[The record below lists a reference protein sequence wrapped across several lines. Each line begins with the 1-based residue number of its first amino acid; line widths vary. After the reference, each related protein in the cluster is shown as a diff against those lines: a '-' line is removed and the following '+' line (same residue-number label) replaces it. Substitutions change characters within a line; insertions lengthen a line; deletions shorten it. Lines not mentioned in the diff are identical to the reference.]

1 MQLPQPSVNSNFNQF
16 ENQESTQLTSGGKPG
31 PGEFQAGDIVDGTY
45 EIISL
50 IGSGGMGNV
59 YKARHSIMKQEY
71 ALKTL
76 SSEQVNETAWRRFQ
90 NEAQAIAR
98 MNHANVVGI
107 YNLGLHDGRLPFY
120 VMDLLKG
127 QTLLDLLRQQGSL
140 SVKQALL
147 IFGEVATGIG
157 YAHKKGIVH
166 RDIKPGNIVIIDAN
180 GDGNSQIKIVDF
192 GIAKLSGIKDQ
203 RNQELTSVGEICGS
217 PFYMSPEQCNG
228 GRVDTRSDI
237 YSFGCTLFEAL
248 TGQVPFRGRSAVE
261 TMLMHQSEPPPTLRS
276 VSGKQFPPMLEQ
288 AMATMLAKVPMNR
301 YQTMERIIQ
310 DFSAILEGREEPI
323 NPYITQAHKRFE
335 PRSDYEGAKEDFET
349 DRNGTVEPSA
359 KRKGRKILLIAGSVG
374 AALGL
379 TAAAVYSAGALYSF
393 MTPKSSHQ
401 SNMYFI
407 HTASEA
413 STSEESGGI
422 SSADNS
428 GVFAGV
434 AKAIPSVDEQKPGH
448 SQSDLKPYS
457 TKLEL
462 DNEPSISFNFPTDF
476 TIGTIQRNKDDKISA
491 LGNRIYK
498 LTDDLTYEPD
508 LAVGKYPQYCQRFQ
522 PGDLKGLT
530 ISPSAD
536 SPSVVKAVSGI
547 KGIERL
553 TIKACSNLK
562 DTCIPELSKLDTVT
576 NLNADD
582 SGFTGKGLAR
592 LPYIKRL
599 KTLSYIAGTDG
610 EALCRALAGSNAI
623 RVLEIDE
630 VALTPA
636 CFRAISTMPNLKRLH
651 LQGTQITDRD
661 LRELA
666 KLPHLKY
673 LLAPYCGITPAQ
685 IEILKTFPALK
696 ELEVSSRILSDR
708 DFKRIQ
714 QALPG
719 VAVK

>member
-45 EIISL
+45 EIIAL

-147 IFGEVATGIG
+147 IFGEVAAGIG

-166 RDIKPGNIVIIDAN
+166 RDIKPGNIVIMDAH

-203 RNQELTSVGEICGS
+203 RNQELTSIGEICGS

-261 TMLMHQSEPPPTLRS
+261 TMLMHQSDVPPTLRS
-276 VSGKQFPPMLEQ
+276 VSGKQFPPMLEH
-288 AMATMLAKVPMNR
+288 AMATMLAKVPMDR

-310 DFSAILEGREEPI
+310 DFSVILEGREEPI
-323 NPYITQAHKRFE
+323 NPYITQAHQKFD
-335 PRSDYEGAKEDFET
+335 PRADHENADEEVEIDG
-349 DRNGTVEPSA
+349 NGQAQSSA
-359 KRKGRKILLIAGSVG
+359 KKKRGKIFLIAGSV
-374 AALGL
+374 ALASTL
-379 TAAAVYSAGALYSF
+379 TAAAIYGAGALYSF
-393 MTPKSSHQ
+393 MTPKTTHQ
-401 SNMYFI
+401 SNMHFV
-407 HTASEA
+407 HTGSESSPSEA
-413 STSEESGGI
+413 AAGV

-434 AKAIPSVDEQKPGH
+434 AKAIPSVDEQKPGR
-448 SQSDLKPYS
+448 SQSEVKPYS
-457 TKLEL
+457 TKLKQ
-462 DNEPSISFNFPTDF
+462 DNEASISFDFPTDF
-476 TIGTIQRNKDDKISA
+476 TIGTIQRNQDDKVSA
-491 LGNRIYK
+491 LGNRVYK
-498 LTDDLTYEPD
+498 LSDDLTYEPD

-530 ISPSAD
+530 ISPSSD
-536 SPSVVKAVSGI
+536 SPSVVKAVSCI
-547 KGIERL
+547 KGIQFL

-562 DTCIPELSKLDTVT
+562 DDCIPELSKLDTIT
-576 NLNADD
+576 YLNADD

-599 KTLSYIAGTDG
+599 KHLSYVAGTDG
-610 EALCRALAGSNAI
+610 ESLCRAVAGSNAL
-623 RVLEIDE
+623 RTLDLDE

-636 CFRAISTMPNLKRLH
+636 SFDALATIPNLKRLH
-651 LQGTQITDRD
+651 LRGTKMSNHD
-661 LRELA
+661 LRMLA
-666 KLPHLKY
+666 SLPHLKN
-673 LLAPYCGITPAQ
+673 LFAPYCGITPAQ
-685 IEILKTFPALK
+685 IEVLKTFPALK
-696 ELEVSSRILSDR
+696 ELEVSSRVLSDW
-708 DFKRIQ
+708 DLKRIQ

-719 VAVK
+719 VAVR